1 MSDMKNSA
9 GRYRWQRGRADPF
22 GLLVVGVMLAV
33 SLTILV
39 QAQASLPERP
49 GTDMPAWFGSLVL
62 RD

>member
-1 MSDMKNSA
+1 
-9 GRYRWQRGRADPF
+9 
-22 GLLVVGVMLAV
+22 VVAVMLAV

-39 QAQASLPERP
+39 QAQASLPEGP